1 MDETERKKDCG
12 NNKQGELTKG
22 REGTTAEAKD
32 RNSGLTK
39 ENDGQREPKTS
50 NLFFSFQYVTSQ
62 YSSLSDRWVVRKGKK
77 LERRL
82 DLEREEEIRNHVK
95 NENGLRE
102 MEQYRKDIDWKVR
115 GKKSC
120 EK

>member
-1 MDETERKKDCG
+1 MRKQQTGRIDERTRRNDSGSHRQREWTE
-12 NNKQGELTKG
+12 E
-22 REGTTAEAKD
+22 RERRTAGTKD
-32 RNSGLTK
+32 R
-39 ENDGQREPKTS
+39 KTS

-77 LERRL
+77 MERRL

-102 MEQYRKDIDWKVR
+102 MQTI
-115 GKKSC
+115 
-120 EK
+120 